1 MNMNEN
7 DTDTGPE
14 ENGAGADELP
24 EEAGKV
30 EAEAG
35 EAAAAT
41 EEESDAPWVPP
52 TEEEHR
58 ALLDIK
64 EKTDSIFEELLRA
77 KAEFENYR
85 KRQKQMAEKDRAS
98 AIRGLIAGLLPVI
111 DNFERAIESADAEEG
126 GEGGLLEGVGLIHQM
141 ILKLLEDNDV
151 SVVEAQGR
159 QFDPDF
165 HEAVFEEE
173 VAEGSTGD
181 ILDVLEKGYLHG
193 EVLIRP
199 SRVKVAKVVESDE
212 SCLLYTSQRTRD

>member
-212 SCLLYTSQRTRD
+212 SES